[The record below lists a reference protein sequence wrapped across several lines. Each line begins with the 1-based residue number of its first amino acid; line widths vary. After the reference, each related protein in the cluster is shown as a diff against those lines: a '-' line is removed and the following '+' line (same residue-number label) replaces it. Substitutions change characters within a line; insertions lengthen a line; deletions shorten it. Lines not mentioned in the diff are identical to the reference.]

1 MSKYSQKRQ
10 TEMPCAADA
19 ECLTLAS
26 RIVVIRGIPTWAC
39 ERHWEERQ
47 PKKSR

>member
-10 TEMPCAADA
+10 AEVSCVADA
-19 ECLTLAS
+19 ACIIPAS
-26 RIVVIRGIPTWAC
+26 RIVVIRGVPTWAC
-39 ERHWEERQ
+39 EKHWEERQ